1 MRSRVLI
8 MLGGVLCVAGLPAI
22 AQETPPIA
30 PKTQTTPLPPTIELP
45 PPPSIPADVPNR
57 PLSAREAARIA
68 LRHQPNVTIAQSD
81 ITAAQG
87 RTQQA
92 RSGLMPHLGVGA
104 GYTRTQTI
112 SSQSS
117 GNNNSGGTTGTSGG
131 SSVTVSGYQASGNV
145 TQLLFDFNHTRDQVR
160 QSAELETAATAN
172 LTRVQSD
179 LVLQVKQAFYTYTQD
194 LRLVTVNENNVRN
207 QQSHLALADA
217 RQKSGLGLPIDVV
230 RAQTAVADAILNL
243 NIARNNASVS
253 RVLLATIMGIDPR
266 TPINANETGEPVV
279 ASDDVNALVTS
290 GMRQR
295 PEVLQAQATLR
306 SAQFG
311 VSAAKTTNAPSVSA
325 NLGLASRGS
334 DFPPR
339 NDFLSLG
346 ATIQW
351 NPFDG
356 GLTAG
361 RVKEARANVEAAQA
375 QLTNA
380 QLGVTSDVSQA
391 YLNLRTAEQRV
402 QTAEIEIAN
411 ATEGVRLAEGRYA
424 AGVGTFIDVIDAQTA
439 LLTADTNRVNA
450 QSAVNQARAALNRAI
465 GAAITP

>member
-1 MRSRVLI
+1 MQSRYLI
-8 MLGGVLCVAGLPAI
+8 MLGGVLCVAGLPAS

-45 PPPSIPADVPNR
+45 PPPSIPSDVPNR
-57 PLSAREAARIA
+57 PLSASEAARIA

-92 RSGLMPHLGVGA
+92 RSGLMPRLGVGA

-117 GNNNSGGTTGTSGG
+117 GSTGGTTGTGGG
-131 SSVTVSGYQASGNV
+131 SSVTVSGYQASGNLS
-145 TQLLFDFNHTRDQVR
+145 QLLFDFNHTRDQVR

-253 RVLLATIMGIDPR
+253 RVILAQTMGIDPR

-279 ASDDVNALVTS
+279 AGDDVNALVTS

-325 NLGLASRGS
+325 NLGIASRGS

-339 NDFLSLG
+339 NDSLSLG

-361 RVKEARANVEAAQA
+361 RVKEARANVEVAQA

-402 QTAEIEIAN
+402 QTSDIEIAN
-411 ATEGVRLAEGRYA
+411 ATEGVRLAEGRYS

-465 GAAITP
+465 GAPVTP